1 MWETSRFRSDG
12 LKVVDVNL
20 RNLGQLT
27 DLVGQ
32 LLVKCSFYL
41 CKCSSWPGTGVH
53 YRAL

>member
-1 MWETSRFRSDG
+1 MRETSRFQSDG
-12 LKVVDVNL
+12 LNVVYVDL

-32 LLVKCSFYL
+32 LLVKCSFDL
-41 CKCSSWPGTGVH
+41 CKCSSWPGSGVN